1 MNQLINN
8 LLNFRNT
15 VKIYHWNTII
25 YKDHIIS
32 NDLLDKLDE
41 LTDKLIETMLGSN
54 NERINNMNIKI
65 IEIKTTEEFIKELK
79 ENYDIMEDIEINK
92 DEIKNIIDDIKNE
105 ILKSIYLLNKK

>member
-15 VKIYHWNTII
+15 IKLYHWNTTI

-32 NDLLDKLDE
+32 NDLLDKVDE
-41 LTDKLIETMLGSN
+41 LTDKLIESMLGSQE
-54 NERINNMNIKI
+54 ERIKKMNIQI
-65 IEIKTTEEFIKELK
+65 IEIKTTEEFIKILK
-79 ENYDIMEDIEINK
+79 DNYDIMEDMEINK